1 MANALLDFV
10 KNTKRAVNGWGDK
23 SKSTFDWLGGL
34 FAATD
39 QKSVTENTVLTITP
53 AWRAIY
59 ILKDILSIMPLN
71 LYQVTADGDILL
83 SKDHPLNKLISV
95 SPNPLYTPYEWMSA
109 MMVNTLISGD
119 GVSKIHR
126 NGAGV
131 PNALEII
138 PFDQLDD
145 ILISYEGTPHLLYKL
160 KNGGTLH
167 GDDVVHFQGLS
178 VNGLSGVNVTRTHK
192 ETLSSEAAMRDFI
205 KSFLDKGAF
214 LSGVIEVP
222 IQLQDA
228 TYKRMKSSWDDAY
241 GGAKKA
247 GGTAI
252 LEGGSKYQ
260 RVQATIPETGYDIVK
275 GASISDISRIYGV
288 PEYMLDAKNKPT
300 YASIEHISLDFKK
313 YTIDGWCTK
322 IVQELTRKL
331 VSTNQ
336 SGSFYF
342 DYDKSGL
349 TTGDLQ
355 TMGEYY
361 TKLFNIGVLNRDEI
375 RGLIKKNKVEFGE
388 EYFVQGNNMVRV
400 KDIDKLVEFKQ
411 QGGKT
416 GNVQNDV
423 KTIKE

>member
-1 MANALLDFV
+1 MANALTNFY
-10 KNTKRAVNGWGDK
+10 KRAVNGWGDK

-34 FAATD
+34 FASAD
-39 QKSVTENTVLTITP
+39 QKSVTENTVLSITP

-71 LYQVTADGDILL
+71 LYQLTGDGDIVL
-83 SKDHPLNKLISV
+83 SKDHPLNKLIAV
-95 SPNPLYTPYEWMSA
+95 NPNPLYTPYEWMSA
-109 MMVNTLISGD
+109 MMVNTLISGN
-119 GVSKIHR
+119 GLSKIHR

-167 GDDVVHFQGLS
+167 GEDVVHFQGLS
-178 VNGLSGVNVTRTHK
+178 INGLSGVNVTRTHK

-247 GGTAI
+247 
-252 LEGGSKYQ
+252 E
-260 RVQATIPETGYDIVK
+260 
-275 GASISDISRIYGV
+275 
-288 PEYMLDAKNKPT
+288 
-300 YASIEHISLDFKK
+300 
-313 YTIDGWCTK
+313 
-322 IVQELTRKL
+322 
-331 VSTNQ
+331 
-336 SGSFYF
+336 
-342 DYDKSGL
+342 
-349 TTGDLQ
+349 
-355 TMGEYY
+355 
-361 TKLFNIGVLNRDEI
+361 IGRAHV
-375 RGLIKKNKVEFGE
+375 
-388 EYFVQGNNMVRV
+388 
-400 KDIDKLVEFKQ
+400 
-411 QGGKT
+411 
-416 GNVQNDV
+416 
-423 KTIKE
+423 